1 MQQHNNSPSLLDA
14 NFIKNEL
21 NIDPE
26 FCNED
31 TIPVCICGKWFRNTT
46 TFNGDQVLTGSI
58 KSIGVTGKCPTLPG
72 ESIFKDDF
80 TTEIIEGD
88 LHINHA
94 DKRWAYSTYNFPYVD
109 GIHRRIRSTTLTLES
124 HLLLEIVS
132 AGKCLYWIVAPMEVP
147 A

>member
-1 MQQHNNSPSLLDA
+1 MQQYNNSLSPLDA

-26 FCNED
+26 FCDVN
-31 TIPVCICGKWFRNTT
+31 TTHVCICGKWFRGITS
-46 TFNGDQVLTGSI
+46 FNGDSVLTGSI
-58 KSIGVTGKCPTLPG
+58 ESIGVTGKRPTLPG
-72 ESIFKDDF
+72 EPLLKDDF
-80 TTEIIEGD
+80 STKIIGD
-88 LHINHA
+88 DLYINHA
-94 DKRWAYSTYNFPYVD
+94 NKRWAYSIYNFPYVD